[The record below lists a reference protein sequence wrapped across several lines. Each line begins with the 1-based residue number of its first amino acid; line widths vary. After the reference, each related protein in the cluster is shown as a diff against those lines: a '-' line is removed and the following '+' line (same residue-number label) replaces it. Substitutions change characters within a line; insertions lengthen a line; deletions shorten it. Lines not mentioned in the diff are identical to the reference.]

1 MSSVCSVQFSS
12 VEFSS
17 VQFSSAAAAAQIAS
31 DMSLFIGNSIN
42 CRSSSTGV
50 STIESTAAVQ
60 FSSVRSIMTIV
71 PNRFPASAPTR
82 SNLIRHT
89 HAYVRWLLGIG
100 SSVSASPDVQED
112 NVDIVFETQPDKCK
126 QYGGCNKAP
135 SNRSLPPAL
144 APGPRPVL
152 CLCARHHRQISRR
165 ETMASAE

>member
-1 MSSVCSVQFSS
+1 MQQQHQRQAGRQPCHQSVQFSS

-89 HAYVRWLLGIG
+89 TVNMSPAQACPFMSWCLYFPMLMRPHHARAMQTMPAPAQE
-100 SSVSASPDVQED
+100 SA
-112 NVDIVFETQPDKCK
+112 QP
-126 QYGGCNKAP
+126 GLNLF
-135 SNRSLPPAL
+135 RF
-144 APGPRPVL
+144 
-152 CLCARHHRQISRR
+152 
-165 ETMASAE
+165 

>member
-1 MSSVCSVQFSS
+1 MQQQHQRQAGRQPCHQSVQFSS

-31 DMSLFIGNSIN
+31 DMSLFIGSSIN

-71 PNRFPASAPTR
+71 PNRFPASALTR

-89 HAYVRWLLGIG
+89 TVNMSAATAVFASTSMPVYVLA
-100 SSVSASPDVQED
+100 SVS
-112 NVDIVFETQPDKCK
+112 
-126 QYGGCNKAP
+126 
-135 SNRSLPPAL
+135 SNAQTGTLFAINAYNARMWLP
-144 APGPRPVL
+144 
-152 CLCARHHRQISRR
+152 Q
-165 ETMASAE
+165 T

>member
-1 MSSVCSVQFSS
+1 MQQQHQRQAGRQPCHQSVQFSS

-31 DMSLFIGNSIN
+31 DMSLFIGSSIN

-71 PNRFPASAPTR
+71 SNRFPASALTR

-89 HAYVRWLLGIG
+89 TVNMSAATGTRKPVYVLVSLVWL
-100 SSVSASPDVQED
+100 
-112 NVDIVFETQPDKCK
+112 KC
-126 QYGGCNKAP
+126 C
-135 SNRSLPPAL
+135 R
-144 APGPRPVL
+144 APGN
-152 CLCARHHRQISRR
+152 
-165 ETMASAE
+165 MSAKKIRFWS